1 MGANQNIVLRT
12 VLDCGTGDLCVL
24 DDIGY
29 DVGNIVEDL
38 LAEGIKPT
46 LNAITAEAFRKGAE
60 ELAQI
65 VRERL
70 CEPNEEDDAETLE
83 ALRLLNPERDIEW
96 YCNCLDTH
104 VYFVRNEEIY
114 REYLS
119 QEIKCVED
127 KMGFSF

>member
-12 VLDCGTGDLCVL
+12 VLDCGTDDLCAL

-29 DVGNIVEDL
+29 DVGNIVENL

-46 LNAITAEAFRKGAE
+46 LNAITAEVFRNGVE
-60 ELAQI
+60 ELTQL
-65 VRERL
+65 VSERC
-70 CEPNEEDDAETLE
+70 CEPNEVDDEETLE
-83 ALRLLNPERDIEW
+83 ALRSLNPERDIEW

-114 REYLS
+114 RKYLS
-119 QEIKCVED
+119 EEIKTVED
-127 KMGFSF
+127 NMGFSF